1 MMTMVVVSCR
11 SVMRASDDDKS
22 INIIIV
28 EAAAAAAA
36 PAGYDEEDIDD
47 ATNKKMRCLHVC
59 SYYLDV
65 LFYCTV

>member
-22 INIIIV
+22 INIIMV

-36 PAGYDEEDIDD
+36 AGYDEEDVDD
-47 ATNKKMRCLHVC
+47 AMNKKMRCLHVC
-59 SYYLDV
+59 SYYLEV
-65 LFYCTV
+65 LFLL

>member
-22 INIIIV
+22 INIIMV

-36 PAGYDEEDIDD
+36 GYDEEDVDD
-47 ATNKKMRCLHVC
+47 AMNKKMRCLLVC
-59 SYYLDV
+59 SYSLEV
-65 LFYCTV
+65 LFLL

>member
-22 INIIIV
+22 INIIMV

-36 PAGYDEEDIDD
+36 GYDEEDVDD
-47 ATNKKMRCLHVC
+47 AMNKKMRCLKFC
-59 SYYLDV
+59 
-65 LFYCTV
+65 FYCEFRLYDN

>member
-36 PAGYDEEDIDD
+36 GYDEEDIDD